1 MNHLIREHPLF
12 DLVLCLLI
20 AVLAYGTF
28 RHLNAHAA
36 RPPKATEEMARDLA
50 ESQGQVTLHIAD
62 PSADMGPGCDEA
74 TLAQSLSR

>member
-36 RPPKATEEMARDLA
+36 RPPKATAEMARDP
-50 ESQGQVTLHIAD
+50 ESQAQVTLHIAD

-74 TLAQSLSR
+74 ALAQSPSR

>member
-20 AVLAYGTF
+20 AALAYGTF
-28 RHLNAHAA
+28 HHLTAHAA
-36 RPPKATEEMARDLA
+36 HPPKATAEMARDLA
-50 ESQGQVTLHIAD
+50 ESQGQVTFHVAD

-74 TLAQSLSR
+74 TLAQSPSR